1 MSRAIDYKTLTS
13 ALGSYET
20 AEHWPAARSVSLSEG
35 VVRPV
40 CKCGW
45 ESKRTMRGDGAI
57 ERAIRYAFEW
67 HIDILEEAKA

>member
-1 MSRAIDYKTLTS
+1 MSRAIGYDILVS
-13 ALGSYET
+13 VLGPYET

-45 ESKRTMRGDGAI
+45 TSKRTMKGDGAI
-57 ERAIRYAFEW
+57 ERAIRYAFER
-67 HIDILEEAKA
+67 HIGWEEEA